1 MQLSI
6 IILAAG
12 KGTRIK
18 SDLPK
23 CMAPLGGIPMIRRLA
38 QTCKALGS
46 DQILAVT
53 GWGRS
58 HVEEEL
64 RNTLGDRIQFVVQS
78 EQKGTADAVRCA
90 LPQVDAKATVLVLYS
105 DVPLTSAATLK
116 KVAAEGRKNLAILT
130 GEVANP
136 HGYGRILRSPDRG
149 IAAIVEEA
157 EASSEQRRITEIN
170 SGILAAPA
178 VWLTSALERVRAD
191 NASGEYYLTDVAALA
206 QSDGVVVSAVEALAS
221 LELRGINSRL
231 ELSVLERD
239 FQRAEAERLLNE
251 GVCLADPN
259 RFDLRG
265 HLHCGRDVRI
275 DINAIFEGQVEI
287 GDNCFIGPHCTISDS
302 SIAAG
307 TIIKSNCVVE
317 GARIGRNCIVGP
329 FARLR
334 PGTVLDEGVSVGNYV
349 EIKESRLRSGV
360 KSSHLTYIGDAD
372 IGRGTNIGAGVI
384 TCNYD
389 GQQKHR
395 TRIGKKAF
403 IGSNSQLVAP
413 VEIGDGAF
421 VGAGST
427 ITKNVMPQALALSR
441 SRQQE
446 IEKWAARRGPDK
458 KNSGTS

>member
-18 SDLPK
+18 SGLPK
-23 CMAPLGGIPMIRRLA
+23 CLAPIGGIPMIRRLA
-38 QTCKALGS
+38 ETCEALAG

-58 HVEEEL
+58 HVEAEL
-64 RNTLGDRIQFVVQS
+64 RSVLGDRVQFVVQS

-90 LPQVDAKATVLVLYS
+90 LPQVDERATVLVLYS
-105 DVPLTSAATLK
+105 DVPLASAATLK
-116 KVAAEGRKNLAILT
+116 KVANEGQKSLALLT
-130 GEVANP
+130 GQVSNP
-136 HGYGRILRSPDRG
+136 RGYGRILRSSNGD
-149 IAAIVEEA
+149 IADIVEET
-157 EASSEQRRITEIN
+157 EASGEQLQIAEIN

-178 VWLTSALERVRAD
+178 AWLASALERVRAD
-191 NASGEYYLTDVAALA
+191 NAKGEYYLTDVAALA
-206 QSDGVVVSAVEALAS
+206 QDDGMAVRAVEAEES

-231 ELSVLERD
+231 ELALLERD
-239 FQRAEAERLLNE
+239 FQRAQAARLLDQ
-251 GVCLADPN
+251 GVSLADPN

-265 HLHCGRDVRI
+265 HLQCGRDVSI
-275 DINAIFEGQVEI
+275 DINAIIEGEVKI
-287 GDNCFIGPHCTISDS
+287 GDNCLIGPHCVIRDS
-302 SIAAG
+302 SIGAD
-307 TIIKSNCVVE
+307 TIIKSNTVVE
-317 GARIGRNCIVGP
+317 GARIGRSCIIGP

-349 EIKESRLRSGV
+349 EIKESRLRTGV

-372 IGRGTNIGAGVI
+372 IGSDTNIGAGVI

-389 GQQKHR
+389 GRQKHR

-413 VEIGDGAF
+413 VEIGAGA
-421 VGAGST
+421 VIGAGST
-427 ITKNVMPQALALSR
+427 ITKDVMPKALALSR
-441 SRQQE
+441 NRQQE
-446 IEKWAARRGPDK
+446 IKGWVERREPDK